1 MSPPLMIFRI
11 EDFLTGGGHSFPPR
25 RTVKNFS
32 WPYSRKELKKV
43 GRPKNIKNQTRD
55 QMKALGVYKPEFEPI
70 IEVYSQLREQY
81 KILSDRFIASNYD
94 IEETTNTG
102 SKKAPIV
109 TTLESLRKDILAY
122 ATQLCLTPQGL
133 LKTDDKAFTKKKQ
146 SSLANALKG
155 LDI

>member
-1 MSPPLMIFRI
+1 M
-11 EDFLTGGGHSFPPR
+11 
-25 RTVKNFS
+25 
-32 WPYSRKELKKV
+32 
-43 GRPKNIKNQTRD
+43 GRPKNFKNQTRD

-81 KILSDRFIASNYD
+81 KVLTERFIDSDYD

-122 ATQLCLTPQGL
+122 ATQLGLTPQGL
-133 LKTDDKAFTKKKQ
+133 LKADDKAFVKKKP
-146 SSLANALKG
+146 SALSTALKG
-155 LDI
+155 FER